1 VQLGQKKSGGEFG
14 LKDAEAYG
22 LNKKINGNI

>member
-22 LNKKINGNI
+22 VNRKINGTV